1 MMDNPKLHK
10 TFMIS
15 EDLVN
20 PDKSYESPSWS
31 MWLDLSKRKDT
42 RLELKEVNS
51 ESLWNEM
58 FNLRS
63 EIEKEFGDFSSEDI
77 KKMISAIKHQVDKN
91 RGKWFLAYL
100 NNKCV
105 GEIGVIPIRVDDKV
119 IYRLQDVDIIKS
131 FRGQGLGHDLLNA
144 ISNMAL
150 DEGVFSLCLRAEFN
164 DWKKDWYLRYGF
176 QKIGEVGS

>member
-10 TFMIS
+10 IFMIS

-58 FNLRS
+58 FNKYSYNKNLMPPKNS
-63 EIEKEFGDFSSEDI
+63 FLDQLFISYYPECLGDKRYGKSVMWRFLPLINYFYKLIYKI
-77 KKMISAIKHQVDKN
+77 K
-91 RGKWFLAYL
+91 
-100 NNKCV
+100 
-105 GEIGVIPIRVDDKV
+105 
-119 IYRLQDVDIIKS
+119 IYRRNYEILKS
-131 FRGQGLGHDLLNA
+131 
-144 ISNMAL
+144 
-150 DEGVFSLCLRAEFN
+150 
-164 DWKKDWYLRYGF
+164 
-176 QKIGEVGS
+176 